1 MGILKK
7 KRKQAEKPTK
17 AELQSILAGYKRQT
31 AEITD
36 ETAIDMMDTEKKN
49 DFLLL
54 LKVADY
60 AHMGKS
66 RAILTAFKLGYL
78 QGKTVHE
85 PGIHDFGFQNILSEV
100 ALKLEKALTVL
111 RTTID
116 VNALDRTDLTRDEIV
131 AIGGCAPNICE
142 MIVIADDYVY
152 HAKKEL
158 EGVLE

>member
-17 AELQSILAGYKRQT
+17 AELQSIIASYKRQT

-36 ETAIDMMDTEKKN
+36 DMAVDMMDTEKKN

-54 LKVADY
+54 LKIADY

-78 QGKTVHE
+78 QGKTAHE
-85 PGIHDFGFQNILSEV
+85 PGIHGLGFQNMLSGV
-100 ALKLEKALTVL
+100 ALKLEKASIVL

-116 VNALDRTDLTRDEIV
+116 ANALDRTGLTRDEMV

-158 EGVLE
+158 EGILE

>member
-1 MGILKK
+1 MKILKNRKIK
-7 KRKQAEKPTK
+7 KHPQN
-17 AELQSILAGYKRQT
+17 LQKLVDEYNCRT
-31 AEITD
+31 VEITD
-36 ETAIDMMDTEKKN
+36 EMAMNMMDTEKKN

-78 QGKTVHE
+78 KGKTAHE
-85 PGIHDFGFQNILSEV
+85 PGIPGLGFQDILSEV
-100 ALKLEKALTVL
+100 TLKLEKAITVL

-116 VNALDRTDLTRDEIV
+116 VNALDRTNLTRDEMV

-158 EGVLE
+158 EGILE